1 MTDLSMFLQIGTSFW
16 IVLAIIF
23 GVVELLTMGLVTIW
37 FCGGALAAA
46 LVAGVGLSP
55 VIQIVVFFVV
65 SAILLWVTRPIAQKM
80 LNAKTEKTNY
90 EALLGCFAMVEK
102 DIEPFKP
109 GQVKLQG
116 KEWTAICEDEN
127 MSIKTGEKVIVK
139 DIQGVKLIVSKVGEQ
154 FSETETA
161 TAV

>member
-16 IVLAIIF
+16 IVLAIVF

-80 LNAKTEKTNY
+80 LNAKT
-90 EALLGCFAMVEK
+90 
-102 DIEPFKP
+102 
-109 GQVKLQG
+109 
-116 KEWTAICEDEN
+116 
-127 MSIKTGEKVIVK
+127 
-139 DIQGVKLIVSKVGEQ
+139 
-154 FSETETA
+154 
-161 TAV
+161 